1 MKDLE
6 KITKECKRKLE
17 AINIPF
23 NKNVVVKA
31 GKLRTGAWG
40 SYRIY
45 ENMIILDPVFTDDR
59 MQTFATENVLIHELL
74 HSCNDCISHSGLW
87 KYYARKVNRTYR
99 YKITRCSDYK
109 PYMSKELLGEFMQR
123 FKYVA
128 QCEGCGTYVT
138 QVRISDFIRNM
149 DNYRCRACKGKFKR
163 IK

>member
-23 NKNVVVKA
+23 NKDVVVKA

-59 MQTFATENVLIHELL
+59 MQRFATESVLIHELL

-87 KYYARKVNRTYR
+87 KHYAQKVNRTYQ
-99 YKITRCSDYK
+99 YKITRCSDYT

>member
-1 MKDLE
+1 MRDLE
-6 KITKECKRKLE
+6 AVLQECERKLE

-23 NKNVVVKA
+23 NKNVTVKSE
-31 GKLRTGAWG
+31 KLRTGVWG
-40 SYRIY
+40 KYWKY
-45 ENMIILDPVFTDDR
+45 ENMIVLDPVFTDDR
-59 MQTFATENVLIHELL
+59 MQRFATENVLIHELL

-87 KYYARKVNRTYR
+87 KHYAQKVNRTYQ

-109 PYMSKELLGEFMQR
+109 PYMNEELLGEFMQR

-128 QCEGCGTYVT
+128 RCEGCGKYTA

-149 DNYRCRACKGKFKR
+149 DDYRCTVCNGKFKR

>member
-23 NKNVVVKA
+23 NKDVVVKA
-31 GKLRTGAWG
+31 GKLRTGVWG

-59 MQTFATENVLIHELL
+59 MQRFATESVLIHELL

-87 KYYARKVNRTYR
+87 KYYARKVNRTYQ

-149 DNYRCRACKGKFKR
+149 DNYRCCACKGKFKR